1 MPTTLNISITHRV
14 GLVWMTRAEVRNAFN
29 ETTIAELTDAF
40 RTLGAD
46 PGVRAIV
53 LAAEGPAFCAGA
65 DLEWMRR
72 MSQYSHDENL
82 ADATKLATMLR
93 TIHEC
98 PKPVIA
104 RVHGAAFAGG
114 VGLVAAC
121 DIAVASLTAEFCLTE
136 TKLGLIPAT
145 IAPYVIRA
153 MGPGNARRY
162 FLTAEKFDA
171 GEAFRIGLVQ
181 DIVAP
186 DELDGDHQRTARRP
200 DADQRGGGDRS
211 QAPGPRPRVP
221 PDRRRPRRRH
231 GGADRGHPPER
242 GRPRRDRVLPREAQA
257 ALGRR
262 VRGDGAARTTR
273 RCDPSVRNVRIGC
286 ADARAFRTIS

>member
-1 MPTTLNISITHRV
+1 MPTTLNITVTHRV

-72 MSQYSHDENL
+72 MSQYSREENL

-121 DIAVASLTAEFCLTE
+121 DIAVAAVTAEFCLTE

-145 IAPYVIRA
+145 IAPYVMRA
-153 MGPGNARRY
+153 MGHGNARRY
-162 FLTAEKFDA
+162 FLTAEKFSA
-171 GEAFRIGLVQ
+171 SEAYRIGLVQ
-181 DIVAP
+181 NIVAP
-186 DELDGDHQRTARRP
+186 DELD
-200 DADQRGGGDRS
+200 S
-211 QAPGPRPRVP
+211 SINELL
-221 PDRRRPRRRH
+221 
-231 GGADRGHPPER
+231 GALMLTSAEAVTEAKRLV
-242 GRPRRDRVLPREAQA
+242 RDL
-257 ALGRR
+257 
-262 VRGDGAARTTR
+262 
-273 RCDPSVRNVRIGC
+273 
-286 ADARAFRTIS
+286 AFRPIDDALVADTAERIAAIRQSADGREGIAAFLEKRKPRWAAEYEAMQADGDDEEM

>member
-1 MPTTLNISITHRV
+1 MPTTLNISITRRV
-14 GLVWMTRAEVRNAFN
+14 GLVWMTRAQVRNAFN

-53 LAAEGPAFCAGA
+53 LAGEGPAFCAGA
-65 DLEWMRR
+65 DLDWMRR
-72 MSQYSHDENL
+72 MSQYSRDENL
-82 ADATKLATMLR
+82 ADAMKLATMLR

-121 DIAVASLTAEFCLTE
+121 DIAVASLNAEFCLTE
-136 TKLGLIPAT
+136 TRLGLIPAT

-153 MGPGNARRY
+153 MGHGNARRY

-171 GEAFRIGLVQ
+171 GAALRMGLVQ
-181 DIVAP
+181 EVVA
-186 DELDGDHQRTARRP
+186 
-200 DADQRGGGDRS
+200 ADQLD
-211 QAPGPRPRVP
+211 ATINEML
-221 PDRRRPRRRH
+221 
-231 GGADRGHPPER
+231 GALMLTSAEAVTEAKRLV
-242 GRPRRDRVLPREAQA
+242 RDL
-257 ALGRR
+257 
-262 VRGDGAARTTR
+262 
-273 RCDPSVRNVRIGC
+273 
-286 ADARAFRTIS
+286 AFRPIDDALVADTAERIAAIRQSADGREGIAAFLEKRKARWVAEHEAMEAEGDDEEM

>member
-1 MPTTLNISITHRV
+1 MPTTLKINITHRV

-82 ADATKLATMLR
+82 ADAMKLATMLR

-153 MGPGNARRY
+153 MGHGNARRY

-186 DELDGDHQRTARRP
+186 EELDGTINELLGTLMLTSAEAVTEAKRL
-200 DADQRGGGDRS
+200 
-211 QAPGPRPRVP
+211 V
-221 PDRRRPRRRH
+221 
-231 GGADRGHPPER
+231 
-242 GRPRRDRVLPREAQA
+242 RD
-257 ALGRR
+257 
-262 VRGDGAARTTR
+262 
-273 RCDPSVRNVRIGC
+273 I
-286 ADARAFRTIS
+286 AFRPIDDALVADTAQRIAAIRQSTDGREGITAFLEKRKARWVAEYEAMETGEDDEEM